1 MAPAFP
7 PVTPTDLGTVR
18 VENES
23 GVVAVGRLSLTTD
36 HDGAI
41 DFAARGTRGPEPGV
55 YRLRIKRRQVEAE
68 LRELQHGDRGR
79 MRVSLA
85 ETLPVRR

>member
-1 MAPAFP
+1 MASAFP

-18 VENES
+18 VENSS

-36 HDGAI
+36 HDGTI

-55 YRLRIKRRQVEAE
+55 YRLRLERR
-68 LRELQHGDRGR
+68 L
-79 MRVSLA
+79 
-85 ETLPVRR
+85 VR

>member
-18 VENES
+18 VEDES
-23 GVVAVGRLSLTTD
+23 GVVAFGRLSLTTD

-41 DFAARGTRGPEPGV
+41 EFAARGTRGPEPASTACGSSDDWS
-55 YRLRIKRRQVEAE
+55 RRSCA
-68 LRELQHGDRGR
+68 
-79 MRVSLA
+79 S
-85 ETLPVRR
+85 

>member
-1 MAPAFP
+1 MAPAFR

-18 VENES
+18 VEDES

-36 HDGAI
+36 HDCAI

-55 YRLRIKRRQVEAE
+55 YRLRIKRRLVEAE
-68 LRELQHGDRGR
+68 LRELKRGDRGR
-79 MRVSLA
+79 MG
-85 ETLPVRR
+85 VRLEDAVANR